1 MKNQKSY
8 EIIKQA
14 VRNSMTV
21 DVIKSTI
28 ERNPNCK
35 ANSLRSF
42 YDSLFVSY
50 FENNPEYKIQSLLS
64 LLNLT
69 ARQKKVHGVS
79 DVAILKIE
87 FCENLIK
94 ELGFYMTYKE
104 EEAQKEVNKFIKKVE
119 KKLAK
124 LKETK
129 EQPEPQ
135 APEVTQEQRITETQ
149 RKIEYV
155 ISKVNET
162 KHYYGNL
169 FWTEKD
175 EILSKEY
182 ALSFERCLM
191 LIHHLI
197 ELYNNYIY
205 KHYITYKD
213 DEAIKYAYR
222 SFKSNKD
229 IKTQNST
236 TWNLSVK
243 CLE

>member
-1 MKNQKSY
+1 MKNQKFY

-14 VRNSMTV
+14 VRNSMTI
-21 DVIKSTI
+21 DTIKSTI
-28 ERNPNCK
+28 EKNLNVK

-42 YDSLFVSY
+42 YDDLFVSY

-79 DVAILKIE
+79 DVSILKIE
-87 FCENLIK
+87 FCKNLIK
-94 ELGFYMTYKE
+94 ELNFYMTYKE
-104 EEAQKEVNKFIKKVE
+104 QEAQKEVENFIKKVE

-124 LKETK
+124 LEETK
-129 EQPEPQ
+129 EQPAPQ
-135 APEVTQEQRITETQ
+135 TPEAKQGQKIPETQ

-155 ISKVNET
+155 ISKVNEC
-162 KHYYGNL
+162 KHYYGEL
-169 FWTEKD
+169 FWNEKD
-175 EILSKEY
+175 ESLQKEY

-222 SFKSNKD
+222 SFKTNGN
-229 IKTQNST
+229 IKAQNNI

>member
-21 DVIKSTI
+21 NIIKSTI
-28 ERNPNCK
+28 EKNPDIK
-35 ANSLRSF
+35 TDSLRSF
-42 YDSLFVSY
+42 YDGLFVSY
-50 FENNPEYKIQSLLS
+50 FENEPEYKIQSLLS

-79 DVAILKIE
+79 DVTILKIE
-87 FCENLIK
+87 FCKNLIK
-94 ELGFYMTYKE
+94 EINFYMNYKE
-104 EEAQKEVNKFIKKVE
+104 QEVIKEVENFIMKLE

-124 LKETK
+124 LEERK

-135 APEVTQEQRITETQ
+135 TPEATQEQTITETQ
-149 RKIEYV
+149 KKIEYV
-155 ISKVNET
+155 ISKVNES

-169 FWTEKD
+169 FWNEKD
-175 EILSKEY
+175 EVLQKEY
-182 ALSFERCLM
+182 ALSFERFLL

-197 ELYNNYIY
+197 EMYNNYIY

-229 IKTQNST
+229 IKTKNRT

>member
-14 VRNSMTV
+14 VRNSMTI
-21 DVIKSTI
+21 DTIKSTI
-28 ERNPNCK
+28 EKNTNVK

-42 YDSLFVSY
+42 YDGLFVSY

-79 DVAILKIE
+79 DVIVLKIE
-87 FCENLIK
+87 FCKNLIK
-94 ELGFYMTYKE
+94 ELNFYMSYKE
-104 EEAQKEVNKFIKKVE
+104 QEAQKEVEIFIEKVE

-124 LKETK
+124 LEETK
-129 EQPEPQ
+129 EKP
-135 APEVTQEQRITETQ
+135 APEATQEQRIPETQ

-155 ISKVNET
+155 ISKVNES
-162 KHYYGNL
+162 KHYYGEL
-169 FWTEKD
+169 FWNEKD
-175 EILSKEY
+175 ETLQKEY

-191 LIHHLI
+191 LTHHLI

-213 DEAIKYAYR
+213 DEAIKYAYKT
-222 SFKSNKD
+222 FKSSKN
-229 IKTQNST
+229 IKTQNNT